1 MEMGGRASNVR
12 LCFDSLWDWEALSSC
27 NNSLNDEIS
36 PYLKA
41 EQTLSGL
48 GLGALSLKYCVWTRP
63 FIVWSSLVCGCQLN
77 CDLWKGAGNY
87 FFFTNYTF
95 LFLPLVRSLTES
107 VIPMS
112 CFLNIFGCRWCGVSQ
127 FHDQVDGQNSLLLI
141 HLLCINYIS
150 NYDVPRLD
158 PLTRLINQVMT
169 LKKSTVPETCEVF
182 FFFFFGTLMRQNY

>member
-1 MEMGGRASNVR
+1 
-12 LCFDSLWDWEALSSC
+12 
-27 NNSLNDEIS
+27 
-36 PYLKA
+36 
-41 EQTLSGL
+41 
-48 GLGALSLKYCVWTRP
+48 
-63 FIVWSSLVCGCQLN
+63 
-77 CDLWKGAGNY
+77 
-87 FFFTNYTF
+87 
-95 LFLPLVRSLTES
+95 
-107 VIPMS
+107 MS

-182 FFFFFGTLMRQNY
+182 FFFFLELSCGRIIRYTYKMLSGLHLLFLFVLFYFSFFLSFLC

>member
-1 MEMGGRASNVR
+1 MEMGGCASNVR

-169 LKKSTVPETCEVF
+169 LKKSTVPETC
-182 FFFFFGTLMRQNY
+182 